1 MTLQEQLAR
10 RIRELTA
17 ERKIPLSR
25 LAEGSGLSK
34 NTINNVINA
43 NTNMSMYTLFQITDY
58 LGIGLGELFPEE
70 EKTPLPKNEE
80 ERNALERY
88 QSLEPQKKACA
99 DGYLYA
105 MLESNE
111 GNADESVS

>member
-17 ERKIPLSR
+17 ERKIPLSK

-70 EKTPLPKNEE
+70 EKTPLPKMKRRETHWNGIKASS
-80 ERNALERY
+80 RR
-88 QSLEPQKKACA
+88 KKPAQTGICTRCSRV
-99 DGYLYA
+99 
-105 MLESNE
+105 MRKR
-111 GNADESVS
+111 